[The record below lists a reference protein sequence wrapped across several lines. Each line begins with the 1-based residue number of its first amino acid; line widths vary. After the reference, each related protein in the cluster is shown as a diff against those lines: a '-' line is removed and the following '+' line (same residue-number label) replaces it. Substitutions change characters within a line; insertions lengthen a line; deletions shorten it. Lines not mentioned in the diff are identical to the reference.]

1 MKLQT
6 SINHSEK
13 AKIRLLTIKEAAE
26 LVDGLTEYRIRQMC
40 KSGQLPCFK
49 AGRKYLINA
58 EALYR
63 VVFEE
68 AGEIFLINFKK
79 NLTFNALKYKINTEK
94 KTQLNMLAHKKLS
107 LD

>member
-58 EALYR
+58 ETLYR

-68 AGEIFLINFKK
+68 AGEIFSN
-79 NLTFNALKYKINTEK
+79 
-94 KTQLNMLAHKKLS
+94 
-107 LD
+107 